1 MDKKLIQCKMVA
13 PQKVRVRSVLLN
25 PTNESFAYWPRYLC
39 VCFLGQKLLIELLN
53 FWFLFFCLFG
63 NTLGPFL
70 C

>member
-39 VCFLGQKLLIELLN
+39 VCVCVFSRPETSN
-53 FWFLFFCLFG
+53 
-63 NTLGPFL
+63 
-70 C
+70 